1 MLEGPIGAAAFNNEF
16 GRPCL
21 AGFFRTYLMKIQTG
35 KGVEL
40 RGYHKP
46 IMLAGGVGTVR
57 RQQCLKT
64 PNAAAPGDLVIVLG
78 GPAMLIGLGG
88 GAASSS
94 AENNVDLDFASVQ
107 RGNPEV
113 QRRAQSVINACT
125 ALGQSNP
132 IRFIH
137 DVGAGGLSN
146 ALTELPHDLGLG
158 AIYELREIENADRSM
173 SPLQIWC
180 CEAQERYVL
189 AIAQD
194 GINYFKTIAERERSS
209 YSVVGKLQEKKQL
222 LLTDRESSLYPQ
234 PIDLPMSMLFGKPP
248 KMSRTDETRRL
259 NLPVFDCGVIAC
271 LSDLTTSQIVEEAA
285 RRVLQLPSVGSK
297 SFLITIGDR

>member
-1 MLEGPIGAAAFNNEF
+1 
-16 GRPCL
+16 
-21 AGFFRTYLMKIQTG
+21 MKIQTE
-35 KGVEL
+35 KGMEF

-57 RQQCLKT
+57 HQQCLKT

-94 AENNVDLDFASVQ
+94 AENSVDLDFASVQ

-137 DVGAGGLSN
+137 G
-146 ALTELPHDLGLG
+146 TLG
-158 AIYELREIENADRSM
+158 
-173 SPLQIWC
+173 
-180 CEAQERYVL
+180 
-189 AIAQD
+189 
-194 GINYFKTIAERERSS
+194 F
-209 YSVVGKLQEKKQL
+209 
-222 LLTDRESSLYPQ
+222 
-234 PIDLPMSMLFGKPP
+234 
-248 KMSRTDETRRL
+248 
-259 NLPVFDCGVIAC
+259 
-271 LSDLTTSQIVEEAA
+271 
-285 RRVLQLPSVGSK
+285 SVGP
-297 SFLITIGDR
+297 FQIPFYLTI